1 MGVCYGQT
9 GKCNLGLL
17 IAGGISM
24 AIATFNTVND
34 GLKPNQKERGHYVV
48 DVNLEDSGPWI
59 PYAEAVW
66 VQLCRFNVT
75 TGGFTVVLK
84 GLPGAKLGVHYHTG
98 TVHGFTLRGRW
109 RYLEHDWIAKPG
121 TFIFEPAGEAHTL
134 VITDDS
140 PEPAIIF
147 FVVDGALVYLDKPVN
162 GTMAAFED
170 GFSALE
176 LSRKFFRETGLDV
189 AQLDLRIR

>member
-1 MGVCYGQT
+1 
-9 GKCNLGLL
+9 
-17 IAGGISM
+17 M
-24 AIATFNTVND
+24 AIATFSTVND
-34 GLKPNQKERGHYVV
+34 GLRPDQKQRGHYVV
-48 DVNLEDSGPWI
+48 DVNLEESGPWI
-59 PYAEAVW
+59 PYAEGVW

-98 TVHGFTLRGRW
+98 TVHGFTLRGHW

-140 PEPAIIF
+140 P
-147 FVVDGALVYLDKPVN
+147 
-162 GTMAAFED
+162 
-170 GFSALE
+170 
-176 LSRKFFRETGLDV
+176 
-189 AQLDLRIR
+189 

>member
-1 MGVCYGQT
+1 
-9 GKCNLGLL
+9 
-17 IAGGISM
+17 M
-24 AIATFNTVND
+24 AIATFSTVDD
-34 GLKPNQKERGHYVV
+34 GLQPNQKERGHYVV
-48 DVNLEDSGPWI
+48 DLNLDETGPWI
-59 PYAEAVW
+59 PYAEGVW

-98 TVHGFTLRGRW
+98 TVHGFTLRGHW

-147 FVVDGALVYLDKPVN
+147 FVVDGALVYLDKPIK

-176 LSRKFFRETGLDV
+176 LSRKFFLDTGLDV

>member
-1 MGVCYGQT
+1 M
-9 GKCNLGLL
+9 NNSRR
-17 IAGGISM
+17 ISI
-24 AIATFNTVND
+24 AIATFCTAND
-34 GLKPNQKERGHYVV
+34 GLQLNQKERGHYVV
-48 DVNLEDSGPWI
+48 DVNLEDNGPWI
-59 PYAEAVW
+59 PYAEGVW
-66 VQLCRFNVT
+66 VQLCRFNLT
-75 TGGFTVVLK
+75 TGGFIVVLK
-84 GLPGAKLGVHYHTG
+84 ILPGAKLGVHYHTG
-98 TVHGFTLRGRW
+98 TVHGFTLRGHW

-176 LSRKFFRETGLDV
+176 LSRKFFRETGLDI
-189 AQLDLRIR
+189 AQLDYGFDRDLRI

>member
-1 MGVCYGQT
+1 MPATAGRRR
-9 GKCNLGLL
+9 L
-17 IAGGISM
+17 ISSISLR
-24 AIATFNTVND
+24 T
-34 GLKPNQKERGHYVV
+34 
-48 DVNLEDSGPWI
+48 SS
-59 PYAEAVW
+59 
-66 VQLCRFNVT
+66 
-75 TGGFTVVLK
+75 
-84 GLPGAKLGVHYHTG
+84 
-98 TVHGFTLRGRW
+98 TLRGHW

-147 FVVDGALVYLDKPVN
+147 FVVDGALIYLDKPVN

-176 LSRKFFRETGLDV
+176 LSRKFYRESGLD
-189 AQLDLRIR
+189 AGNLDLRIR

>member
-1 MGVCYGQT
+1 
-9 GKCNLGLL
+9 
-17 IAGGISM
+17 M
-24 AIATFNTVND
+24 AITTFSTSDD
-34 GLKPNQKERGHYVV
+34 GIEPSQRRRGNYIV
-48 DVNLEDSGPWI
+48 DVNLGNDAPWI
-59 PYAEAVW
+59 PYAEGVW

-75 TGGFTVVLK
+75 TGGFTTVLK

-98 TVHGFTLRGRW
+98 TVHGFTLRGHW

-121 TFIFEPAGEAHTL
+121 TFVYEPAGEAHTL

-147 FVVDGALVYLDKPVN
+147 FVVEGALVYLDKPVN
-162 GTMAAFED
+162 GTMAAYED

-176 LSRKFFRETGLDV
+176 LGRKYYREAGLDLG
-189 AQLDLRIR
+189 QLDLRIR